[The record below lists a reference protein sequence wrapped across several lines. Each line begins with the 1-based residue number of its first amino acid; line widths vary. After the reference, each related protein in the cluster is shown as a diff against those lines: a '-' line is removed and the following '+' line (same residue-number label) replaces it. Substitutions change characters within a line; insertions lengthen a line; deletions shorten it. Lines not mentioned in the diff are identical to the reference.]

1 MKEWGVIRATAK
13 VPDGGKDMGCS
24 KRDTVHQLLIEI
36 GAMKSFHSHLNCVD
50 AEKEQG
56 WQGENRRSQVVIDNK
71 NQIWNMSKSYEIYY
85 N

>member
-1 MKEWGVIRATAK
+1 MIRATAK

-56 WQGENRRSQVVIDNK
+56 
-71 NQIWNMSKSYEIYY
+71 
-85 N
+85 